1 MSERPRLNIEEQKL
15 IEMHKR
21 MLRIRYFDEKC
32 SRMVKFGLIP
42 GTVHT
47 SIGQEAQVGA
57 TMALEKN
64 DFMTGNHRSHGHPIG
79 KGSDLKPL
87 MAELPA
93 NKRVFVVERGSL
105 HLADFS
111 VGSLV
116 NLAVGS
122 SIPIAVGAALSLK

>member
-47 SIGQEAQVGA
+47 SIGQE
-57 TMALEKN
+57 
-64 DFMTGNHRSHGHPIG
+64 
-79 KGSDLKPL
+79 
-87 MAELPA
+87 
-93 NKRVFVVERGSL
+93 
-105 HLADFS
+105 
-111 VGSLV
+111 
-116 NLAVGS
+116 
-122 SIPIAVGAALSLK
+122 